1 MEGSSFYQLPAGL
14 RWFSANIGYHHVHH
28 LNPRI
33 PNYRL
38 KQCHDA
44 LPVLRAKPPL
54 GIRQSLAGIRLKLW
68 DEERKQLIDF
78 P

>member
-1 MEGSSFYQLPAGL
+1 MEGSSFYKLPGIL

-33 PNYRL
+33 PNYL
-38 KQCHDA
+38 IKDCSDAIPELQDKQPLSIRKS
-44 LPVLRAKPPL
+44 LP
-54 GIRQSLAGIRLKLW
+54 GIHLKLW
-68 DEERKQLIDF
+68 DEEREELVGF